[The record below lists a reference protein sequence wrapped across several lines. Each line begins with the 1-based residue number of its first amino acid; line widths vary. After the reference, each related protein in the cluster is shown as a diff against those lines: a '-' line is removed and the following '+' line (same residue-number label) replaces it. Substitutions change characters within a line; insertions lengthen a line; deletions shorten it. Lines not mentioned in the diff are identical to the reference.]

1 MMSTKPF
8 RFIDEPIEVEFDTEP
23 AKEKSPHCPQ
33 RFTWRGER
41 YTVMSVHTEHV
52 DYARRGRMSANMTPE
67 HLANA
72 ARSGSWGVG
81 RFTFVVAVDTGQI
94 FEIYYDRA
102 PKNVDN
108 RKGGW
113 FVKGERMIDRDQEQ

>member
-1 MMSTKPF
+1 MKTKPF

-23 AKEKSPHCPQ
+23 AMEKSPPCPQ
-33 RFTWRGER
+33 RFTWRGNR
-41 YTVMSVHTEHV
+41 YTVMSLHSEHV
-52 DYARRGRMSANMTPE
+52 DYTRRGKMAANMTPA
-67 HLANA
+67 HLSSA

-81 RFTFVVAVDTGQI
+81 RFNFTVSVDTGQI

-113 FVKGERMIDRDQEQ
+113 FVKGERMIDRDEEQ